1 MENGHRRETDSEMSL
16 SLRPATPLG
25 PGDGIHL
32 SPPSL
37 RIAVAPINIPGQEP
51 CPPSQTTA
59 HPDGENSPFPRDLEM
74 NGLDDINREPRADG
88 EESRVD
94 GGGPQADGGRPRA
107 DGEEPQSNKEGP
119 RPDEEGPQVDEEG
132 PQVDEEG
139 PRVDEEEPLANEGGP
154 QTGGEGPQA
163 DEEAHTDEEE
173 RRAEEDERRTEE
185 ERLGNLLNFTSL
197 NPYEDSDEEETGGGN
212 GSGDEGG
219 NGNGDEGGNGGG
231 DGGSDGGGG
240 GNGGGNGDD
249 DNGDEP
255 TITRKD
261 MKTTLQFIQMLE
273 EATLDTQFSP
283 RELEAFQN
291 PQEILSSPSD
301 NPDLLL
307 SISNYVANLN
317 ASQDIYIK
325 NRLNTQRRS
334 PEIKM
339 LSYDQVQRRVSR
351 LSGVVT
357 WQHDMCIDSCVGF
370 TGPYAELD
378 HCPHPRCRKPRYDQ
392 RKLEKSGGKN
402 KVPLKTFATFPIG
415 PQLQSRWKSPDM
427 AQKMHYRRNKTAD
440 ILREHAEG
448 TQDGYDDI
456 LGGYAYLDA
465 VEDGRIGDHDTV
477 LMLSMDGAQL
487 LRNKKSDCW
496 IYIWILLDLG
506 PDERYKVRNIIP
518 GGIIP
523 GPGKPKDIDSFLF
536 PGLAHVSALQN
547 EGLHIWDGYDRVA
560 VISFLFL
567 LLVLADA
574 VAMAELSG
582 SVGHHGKRGCRL
594 MCSFSGRNKPGGS
607 HYYPVLLRPLD
618 SDAPGSNHLD
628 VDICSIYPPDAA
640 EYRRDLNL
648 VLASPT
654 NAEYGRRR
662 LETGIKKASI
672 FDGIP
677 RILELP
683 TCFPGDIMHQ
693 PVINLTTL
701 MFELWCE
708 RGHCRTGDESND
720 IWDWAVLKGD
730 VWKAH
735 GQAVADAAPYF
746 PRSFDR
752 TPRNPAEKLS
762 SGYKAWEL
770 LLYFYGLGPGLFEGL
785 LPERYYLHYCKLVV
799 AIRIMYQR
807 RISNRQLILANKFL
821 LEWVFEF
828 EHLYYQQKTT
838 RLHFVR
844 QCVHSLIHL
853 GPEATRLGP
862 PSLSAQWTM
871 ERMIGVFGSLLRQP
885 SNIFSNLR
893 EQARRVAEINAVV
906 AMWPEIEPERGEL
919 QGSLNLGQG
928 YVLLPPKDSKPYRL
942 SSTEQTALDTFY
954 SGLPIPEHTRTT
966 SIYQWGRLDIP
977 TEQTARSFWKEVDRT
992 SSAARTDRNLKVFD
1006 LIRLLLMFRLF

>member
-1 MENGHRRETDSEMSL
+1 MENVRGRETDSEISP
-16 SLRPATPLG
+16 SPRPTLLG
-25 PGDGIHL
+25 PGDGTRL

-37 RIAVAPINIPGQEP
+37 EIAVAPANISGQRARPLSPRMTHLDEVDS
-51 CPPSQTTA
+51 PS
-59 HPDGENSPFPRDLEM
+59 SRDFEM
-74 NGLDDINREPRADG
+74 NDLDDIEQVSQTNREEGRPPTPRAD
-88 EESRVD
+88 R
-94 GGGPQADGGRPRA
+94 
-107 DGEEPQSNKEGP
+107 
-119 RPDEEGPQVDEEG
+119 EGPQIN
-132 PQVDEEG
+132 
-139 PRVDEEEPLANEGGP
+139 RGGL
-154 QTGGEGPQA
+154 QA
-163 DEEAHTDEEE
+163 DE
-173 RRAEEDERRTEE
+173 DERQREE
-185 ERLGNLLNFTSL
+185 ERLDNHFDFPFHLFD
-197 NPYEDSDEEETGGGN
+197 EDEDEEETQEGDGGGDG
-212 GSGDEGG
+212 GSDGG
-219 NGNGDEGGNGGG
+219 SDGGG
-231 DGGSDGGGG
+231 DGGSDGGGD
-240 GNGGGNGDD
+240 GGGDGDGGDNDD
-249 DNGDEP
+249 DDP
-255 TITRKD
+255 AITRED
-261 MKTTLQFIQMLE
+261 MKTTVQFIQMLE
-273 EATLDTQFSP
+273 KARLDTQFKP
-283 RELEAFQN
+283 KDLEAFRN
-291 PQEILSSPSD
+291 PQEISSSPSD
-301 NPDLLL
+301 DPDLLL

-325 NRLNTQRRS
+325 NRLNIRRRD

-339 LSYDQVQRRVSR
+339 LSYDQVQRRVTK

-357 WQHDMCIDSCVGF
+357 WEHDMCIDSCVGF

-378 HCPHPRCRKPRYDQ
+378 HCPDRRCKKPRYDQ

-402 KVPLKTFATFPIG
+402 KVPLKTFTTFPIG

-427 AQKMHYRRNKTAD
+427 ARKMQYRRNKTAD
-440 ILREHAEG
+440 ILREHTEG

-465 VEDGRIGDHDTV
+465 VENGKIRDNETV

-496 IYIWILLDLG
+496 IYIWILLDLAPG
-506 PDERYKVRNIIP
+506 ERYKVRNIIP
-518 GGIIP
+518 GGVIP
-523 GPGKPKDIDSFLF
+523 GPGKPKNIDSFLF
-536 PGLAHVSALQN
+536 PGLEHLSALQN
-547 EGLHIWDGYDRVA
+547 EGLRIWDGYNRAA
-560 VISFLFL
+560 VLSYLFL

-594 MCSFSGRNKPGGS
+594 LCSFCGRNKPGGS

-618 SDAPGSNHLD
+618 DPDYDHLD
-628 VDICSIYPPDAA
+628 TSGSDHPDIDVRSIYPPDAS
-640 EYRRDLNL
+640 EYRQDLNL
-648 VLASPT
+648 VLASST

-662 LETGIKKASI
+662 LNTGIKKASI
-672 FDGIP
+672 FDGMP
-677 RILELP
+677 RILDLP

-693 PVINLTTL
+693 PVINLTAL

-708 RGHCRTGDESND
+708 RGNCRSGDDSDSN
-720 IWDWAVLKGD
+720 WDWAVLKGN
-730 VWKAH
+730 VWKTH
-735 GQAVADAAPYF
+735 GQAVADAARYF

-770 LLYFYGLGPGLFEGL
+770 LLYFYGLGPGLFEDL

-807 RISNRQLILANKFL
+807 QISNQQLKLANKFL
-821 LEWVFEF
+821 LEWVVEF
-828 EHLYYQQKTT
+828 EHLYYQRKME

-893 EQARRVAEINAVV
+893 EQARRVAEINAMV
-906 AMWPEIEPERGEL
+906 AMWPEIEVERGEL

-928 YVLLPPKDSKPYRL
+928 YVLLPPKDSKPYLL
-942 SSTEQTALDTFY
+942 SPAEKTALDTFY
-954 SGLPIPEHTRTT
+954 SDLPIPEHNQRR
-966 SIYQWGRLDIP
+966 SVYRWGRLDIP

-1006 LIRLLLMFRLF
+1006 LIQLLLTFT